1 MTYPLLIAHAEYY
14 KRPLSLLHFDAHSDT
29 WPDLSWDSIDH
40 GTMFYKAIKDGL
52 IDVDKSVQIGIRT
65 WNEDTMGVHQITA
78 PEVHE
83 LTVAEVVTRIREIIG
98 DQPVYLTFD
107 IDCLDPSA
115 APGTGTPVIGG
126 LSNAQALAIL
136 RGLNGIQL
144 IGADVVEVAPHY
156 DHSEITAISGAHLAA
171 EMLCMFSAIRSDL
184 V

>member
-1 MTYPLLIAHAEYY
+1 MI
-14 KRPLSLLHFDAHSDT
+14 T
-29 WPDLSWDSIDH
+29 WTS
-40 GTMFYKAIKDGL
+40 
-52 IDVDKSVQIGIRT
+52 
-65 WNEDTMGVHQITA
+65 
-78 PEVHE
+78 
-83 LTVAEVVTRIREIIG
+83 
-98 DQPVYLTFD
+98 
-107 IDCLDPSA
+107 SA

-156 DHSEITAISGAHLAA
+156 DHSEITAISATHLAA